1 MKDILNATKTVF
13 SKRGYL
19 VTLFVLAILS
29 FFLFIFLQVWTIPGN
44 TLLLQF
50 SVLSFLNYLL
60 IITLSIFVGL
70 FITIQA
76 FIFRNAYSAQTKLA
90 SVGTGGAAG
99 YLGVFAAVLG
109 TATCATCLIALFG
122 FLGFGGIV
130 FLLQNQSYVVGLSI
144 IILLASLYFSSRKVN
159 GLCESCRAYK
169 KPLK

>member
-1 MKDILNATKTVF
+1 MKDILTAIKTVL

-19 VTLFVLAILS
+19 STLLVLAILS
-29 FFLFIFLQVWTIPGN
+29 FFLFIFIQVWIIPEN
-44 TLLLQF
+44 TLSLQF
-50 SVLSFLNYLL
+50 SVLNFSNYLL
-60 IITLSIFVGL
+60 MIILSILIGV
-70 FITIQA
+70 FITMQV

-109 TATCATCLIALFG
+109 TATCATCLLALFG

-130 FLLQNQSYVVGLSI
+130 FLFQNQGYVVGLSI
-144 IILLASLYFSSRKVN
+144 IVLLTSLYFSSRKVN
-159 GLCESCRAYK
+159 GVCESCKVYK